1 VHRSADALVPSGDDG
16 RPRHVQQQLQP
27 SGLDRL
33 EEHREAA
40 DRPVYDMVRRAR
52 GRLLDRFGTG
62 FHKSPRRT
70 GSCERPQ
77 SGVLPKIHPRPV
89 VRATITL

>member
-1 VHRSADALVPSGDDG
+1 VLISTVHDGDVDAVVGEAFSNGSADALVPSGDDG

-33 EEHREAA
+33 EEHLEAA

-52 GRLLDRFGTG
+52 
-62 FHKSPRRT
+62 
-70 GSCERPQ
+70 RPAAR
-77 SGVLPKIHPRPV
+77 S
-89 VRATITL
+89 VRHRIP